1 MSGTAPSFVIGI
13 DFDNTIA
20 CYDELVHSLAL
31 ELGLIQPLVAEIKK
45 EVRDAIRSLPEG
57 EIQWQKLQGLLYGP
71 RMESAKVSDGLAAFC
86 REWVGRGAKLYVVS
100 HKTEYA
106 NFDETQTN
114 LRQSALA
121 WMAKKGFFGPNG
133 LGLSPQDVFWE
144 DTREEKLNRIRR
156 LGCTHFIDD
165 LEEVLGEPDFPKAVE
180 GVLYAP
186 NHDLC
191 LQSKIRIAHSWGDVS
206 NYLLAD
212 IDKRIPVAD

>member
-1 MSGTAPSFVIGI
+1 MSCQGQDSGSLVIGV

-20 CYDELVHSLAL
+20 TYDELLHRQAL
-31 ELGLIQPLVAEIKK
+31 EQGLISKDVAKNK
-45 EVRDAIRSLPEG
+45 MEVRDTVRMLPEG

-121 WMAKKGFFGPNG
+121 WMAKKKTAICQEWISS
-133 LGLSPQDVFWE
+133 LS
-144 DTREEKLNRIRR
+144 T
-156 LGCTHFIDD
+156 
-165 LEEVLGEPDFPKAVE
+165 
-180 GVLYAP
+180 
-186 NHDLC
+186 
-191 LQSKIRIAHSWGDVS
+191 QSSLKVTAATWASS
-206 NYLLAD
+206 
-212 IDKRIPVAD
+212 